1 MVALFYFFTAF
12 EGFVSSVL
20 GRFRGFGSSA
30 FRFVGPLNVLVRL
43 LLGV

>member
-20 GRFRGFGSSA
+20 GRFR
-30 FRFVGPLNVLVRL
+30 VLVPL
-43 LLGV
+43 LLGL

>member
-20 GRFRGFGSSA
+20 KVLGRFR
-30 FRFVGPLNVLVRL
+30 VLVPL
-43 LLGV
+43 LLGL